1 MRQVTGILGAGI
13 LGAAVLGAAMLA
25 GCTTQT
31 ASPPPTATPPAA
43 AASAP
48 IEFRVVPERNPA
60 GCRRFDTSLSRVH
73 TFQATGDGATVTS
86 AGGVSSTMTR
96 TAPGIYTTE
105 ASLGSTTL
113 RVVADAASTPKSL
126 TVSEPRL
133 GCRWTAIAP

>member
-1 MRQVTGILGAGI
+1 MRQVMGI
-13 LGAAVLGAAMLA
+13 LGAAAVAAALLA

-31 ASPPPTATPPAA
+31 TSTSAPATATPPAA
-43 AASAP
+43 TGSAP

-60 GCRRFDTSLSRVH
+60 GCRRFDAALSRVH
-73 TFQATGDGATVTS
+73 TFQATGDSATVTS

-96 TAPGIYTTE
+96 TSPGIYTTE

-113 RVVADAASTPKSL
+113 QVVADAASSPKSL

>member
-1 MRQVTGILGAGI
+1 MRQVMGI
-13 LGAAVLGAAMLA
+13 LGAAVLGAALLA

-31 ASPPPTATPPAA
+31 TSTSAPATAAPPAA
-43 AASAP
+43 TASAP

-60 GCRRFDTSLSRVH
+60 GCRRFDAALSRVH
-73 TFQATGDGATVTS
+73 TFQATGDSATVTS

-96 TAPGIYTTE
+96 TSPGIYTTE
-105 ASLGSTTL
+105 ASLGGTTL
-113 RVVADAASTPKSL
+113 QVVADAASSPKSL